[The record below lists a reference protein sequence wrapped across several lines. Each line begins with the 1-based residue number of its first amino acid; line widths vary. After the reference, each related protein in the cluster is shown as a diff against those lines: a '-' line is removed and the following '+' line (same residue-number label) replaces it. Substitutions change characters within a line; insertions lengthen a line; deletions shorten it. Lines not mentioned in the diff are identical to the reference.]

1 VKHALFVSFHYPPDA
16 SSSGVLRTLKYTRYL
31 ADQGWRATVL
41 SPEVTAYD
49 VVDDELMKQVPQDI
63 RIVRTPYRNSKRHL
77 GLNGRYAAVVALPDV
92 WIGWLPWA
100 LAAGKRIARRDPIDV
115 VYSTSP
121 PSTSHLIAWRLAAR
135 LHKPWVADFRDPW
148 IEDPPEPGAPRG
160 LLFRTVDKWL
170 ERKVIERCSHVITS
184 TADLQDKIARRYPSQ
199 PREKFTTIP
208 NGYDEA
214 DFSQLPVISN
224 PGPRYLSI
232 VHAGSINEQ
241 FRDPRPLFTALRAA
255 ADSGRL
261 DIDRVR
267 LRFLGSGP
275 YADSPEL
282 HEAIHRLRLSA
293 CVEFVPR
300 LPYAHGLRELA
311 TADVLLLLQASED
324 TRGLV
329 PAKLYEYLRMQKPVL
344 ALVLPGEASRIL
356 QTARGGVAIDP
367 ADQRRLVEE
376 LVSLYRRWRD
386 GTLQREGADLAIVRR
401 FDRRELT
408 RELASIFER
417 LAGTVSASA

>member
-1 VKHALFVSFHYPPDA
+1 MKHALFVSFHYPPDA

-49 VVDDELMKQVPQDI
+49 VIDADLMKQVPHDVG
-63 RIVRTPYRNSKRHL
+63 IVRTAYRNSKQHF
-77 GLNGRYAAVVALPDV
+77 GLNGRYAAIMALPDV

-100 LAAGKRIARRDPIDV
+100 LAAGKRIAERDPVDV
-115 VYSTSP
+115 IYSTSP
-121 PSTSHLIAWRLAAR
+121 PATSHLIAWRLAAR
-135 LHKPWVADFRDPW
+135 LHKPWVVDFRDPW
-148 IEDPPEPGAPRG
+148 IEEPPEPGAPSG
-160 LLFRTVDKWL
+160 LIYRKVDKWL
-170 ERKVIERCSHVITS
+170 ERKVIEQCSHVVTS
-184 TADLQDKIARRYPSQ
+184 TADLRDKIAERYPLQ
-199 PREKFTTIP
+199 PRDKFTAIS

-214 DFSQLPVISN
+214 DFSQLPPISEL
-224 PGPRYLSI
+224 GPHLRI
-232 VHAGSINEQ
+232 VHAGSINGQ
-241 FRDPRPLFTALRAA
+241 FRDPRPLFTALRTA
-255 ADSGRL
+255 ADIGRL

-267 LRFLGSGP
+267 LRFIGSGS

-282 HEAIHRLRLSA
+282 HEAIRRRRLNA
-293 CVEFVPR
+293 CVEFMPR
-300 LPYAHGLRELA
+300 LPYASSLRELA

-344 ALVLPGEASRIL
+344 ALVLPGEASRVL
-356 QTARGGVAIDP
+356 QTTDGGVAIDP
-367 ADQRRLVEE
+367 TDQHRLVEE
-376 LVSLYRRWRD
+376 LVRLYRRWSD
-386 GTLQREGADLAIVRR
+386 GTLQREGADLAVVRR

-417 LAGTVSASA
+417 LAGTVSPSA